1 MTALAQ
7 IEDEIRQL
15 PTQDFN
21 RLRDWML
28 AHDAQAWDKQ
38 IEEDVHRGVLDDL
51 AQVALQEIKQG
62 KAKRL

>member
-1 MTALAQ
+1 MTALAK

-15 PTQDFN
+15 PAQDFN
-21 RLRDWML
+21 RLRDWIL
-28 AHDAQAWDKQ
+28 AHDAQVWDKQ
-38 IEEDVHRGVLDDL
+38 IEEDVHRGALDDL

>member
-1 MTALAQ
+1 MAALAE

-15 PTQDFN
+15 PVQEFN

-28 AHDAQAWDKQ
+28 AHDAKAWDKQ
-38 IEEDVHRGVLDDL
+38 MEEDMGQGRLDDL
-51 AQVALQEIKQG
+51 AQAALQEMSQG

>member
-1 MTALAQ
+1 MAALAE

-15 PTQDFN
+15 PVQEFN

-38 IEEDVHRGVLDDL
+38 MEEDMGQGRLDDL
-51 AQVALQEIKQG
+51 AQAALQEMSQG